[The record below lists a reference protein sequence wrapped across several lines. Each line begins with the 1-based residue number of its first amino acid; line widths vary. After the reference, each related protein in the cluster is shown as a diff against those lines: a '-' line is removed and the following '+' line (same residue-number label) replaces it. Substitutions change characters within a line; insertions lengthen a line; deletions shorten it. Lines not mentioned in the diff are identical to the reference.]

1 MPSFT
6 ITGSSTT
13 PQSLNAS
20 EIGIVTGTGALTVA
34 GTDAISVS
42 STEYVRLVVQGSVT
56 AVSTATTESAVFG
69 FSDFLDVY
77 VGPGGLLQAR
87 RGNGISVS
95 PENSLVVVNQGTIL
109 GSGYGILASN
119 IRPFNATIVNHGLI
133 ESGGSAILTGTETG
147 QVYLVNHG
155 TITSHFGTTLD
166 LNGDL
171 GDQGAVRVHNTG
183 VISGANWA
191 LRTSYGDDIVSNA
204 GLIIGTVLL
213 GHGANRYEGQFG
225 QVLGTVQGGGN
236 MDTLAGGDQTDV
248 FDGWLGDDLLVGRG
262 GDDSLTG
269 GAGND
274 YLLGGSGNDRMDGGE
289 DADTLNG
296 NGEDDTIL
304 GGAGND
310 ILVGQDGSDSLD
322 GGTEND
328 TLDGGAGD
336 DILDGGSGNDI
347 LRGRAGEDDL
357 AGGLGRDFLTG
368 GQGADNFVFRAL
380 AETVV
385 GANRDQILD
394 FEQGLDS
401 IVVAGLSPG
410 VFEFRGTSAFAP
422 SGNPELRLVET
433 AAGSTIVQF
442 DVDGNG
448 TVDAE
453 LRVADVTGLTAED
466 FVL

>member
-77 VGPGGLLQAR
+77 VGPGGLLQAL

-274 YLLGGSGNDRMDGGE
+274 YLLGGSGNETHAHLAADGRITIMFCNFDRPALILRIYGHGRAVLPKDEGWGELAEHFQLMPGTRQIFDIAVESVQTSCGWGVPFMDYRDE
-289 DADTLNG
+289 RRTLKKAHAQADPA
-296 NGEDDTIL
+296 EWV
-304 GGAGND
+304 AK
-310 ILVGQDGSDSLD
+310 VGQRTQSIDGLPTRPTDRFF
-322 GGTEND
+322 E
-328 TLDGGAGD
+328 
-336 DILDGGSGNDI
+336 
-347 LRGRAGEDDL
+347 GE
-357 AGGLGRDFLTG
+357 
-368 GQGADNFVFRAL
+368 
-380 AETVV
+380 
-385 GANRDQILD
+385 
-394 FEQGLDS
+394 
-401 IVVAGLSPG
+401 
-410 VFEFRGTSAFAP
+410 
-422 SGNPELRLVET
+422 
-433 AAGSTIVQF
+433 
-442 DVDGNG
+442 
-448 TVDAE
+448 
-453 LRVADVTGLTAED
+453 
-466 FVL
+466 